1 MDQMIALLNDITSDF
16 LFLDPDDVD
25 VPTAG
30 KFMNKLDMITSEAE
44 QTGAAPVKAI
54 SVSLNNILEKMV
66 LNKIDDK
73 QKALQ
78 SFSRGISLMQE
89 ILDQYKNTGAYA
101 GDTREFLA
109 EMASLSGI
117 APPEEPEEEDNL
129 SPRVEPEATTA
140 EEEKSDLAEIPD
152 EALLNDFITEAL
164 EYIDEIELNVLNM
177 EQNPEDKD
185 YVNAVF
191 RPFHSIKGVAGFLN
205 LTNIRD
211 LAHNLEN
218 LLDKVRNDEQSV
230 TRPLIDVVLDGADT
244 LKTMIGL
251 LKKAPEVRKSEL
263 ARINMTDLIRRIKGV
278 NAASD
283 DGQTKKIGEILVQD
297 GVINEEV
304 LNEGL
309 EKAKTAPERKLG
321 EVLINEGKATP
332 KQVAQALR
340 KQEEPSADKTTVRV
354 DVRKLD
360 DLIDMV
366 GELVI
371 THSMIQQNFIGQ
383 GQADRNLMRSI
394 AQLTNI
400 TSGLQQTSMSLRMVP
415 IKQTF
420 QRMSRLVRDLAK
432 NSGKLVAIELEGE
445 ETEIDRNMV
454 DEIYNPMVHMV
465 RNSIDHG
472 LEQPEERIGVGK
484 PEKGLICLKAYHRGG
499 CIVIEITDDGR
510 GLNKEKILAKALQN
524 GVIQSIDGLTEQD
537 VCRLI
542 FHPGLSTA
550 EKVTDISGRGVGM
563 DIVKCAVEKLR
574 GKIDIESTS
583 GQGTTFV
590 LRFPLTMAIIDGMIV
605 KVGSER
611 FILPMTAIRQVMRPD
626 ESSYTNIVDR
636 GEVMHAMGQLFPL
649 VRLYELFGIEPERRN
664 PWEAIVVVVDGG
676 DRSKCLLVD
685 QIIGKAEVV
694 IKGLGEGLK
703 ELKGI
708 SGGAILGDGQI
719 GLILDPEGLFEL
731 SEK

>member
-1 MDQMIALLNDITSDF
+1 MDKIVALLNDITSDF

-30 KFMNKLDMITSEAE
+30 KFMNKLDTITKTAE
-44 QTGAAPVKAI
+44 QTGTAPVKRIA
-54 SVSLNNILEKMV
+54 VSLNNILERMV
-66 LNKIDDK
+66 LDKIEDRRR
-73 QKALQ
+73 ALQ
-78 SFSRGISLMQE
+78 TFSRGISLMQG
-89 ILDQYKNTGAYA
+89 ILDQYKNTGGYT
-101 GDTREFLA
+101 GDIKEFLA
-109 EMASLSGI
+109 EITGLTGI
-117 APPEEPEEEDNL
+117 APPKEDENLRPEKELE
-129 SPRVEPEATTA
+129 TA
-140 EEEKSDLAEIPD
+140 AVEEKIADLAEIPD

-177 EQNPEDKD
+177 EQNPENKD

-205 LTNIRD
+205 LTEIRD

-230 TRPLIDVVLDGADT
+230 TRTLIDVVLDGADT

-251 LKKAPEVRKSEL
+251 LKKPPEVRKSEL
-263 ARINMTDLIRRIKGV
+263 SRLNVPDLVRRIKGV
-278 NAASD
+278 D
-283 DGQTKKIGEILVQD
+283 PITDGGQTKKIGEILIQD

-309 EKAKTAPERKLG
+309 ERAKTPPERKLG

-340 KQEEPSADKTTVRV
+340 KQEDPAADKTTVRV
-354 DVRKLD
+354 DIRKLD

-371 THSMIQQNFIGQ
+371 THSMIQQNFTGQ
-383 GQADRNLMRSI
+383 EQTDRNLMRSI
-394 AQLTNI
+394 SQLTNI

-420 QRMSRLVRDLAK
+420 KRMSRLVRDLAK
-432 NSGKLVAIELEGE
+432 SSGKLVAIELEGE

-472 LEQPEERIGVGK
+472 LERPEERIGVGK
-484 PEKGLICLKAYHRGG
+484 PEKGMICLKAYHRGG

-510 GLNKEKILAKALQN
+510 GLNKERILAKAVQN
-524 GVIQSIDGLTEQD
+524 GIIQGADGLTDQEIY
-537 VCRLI
+537 RLI

-574 GKIDIESTS
+574 GKIDIESVC
-583 GQGTTFV
+583 GRGTTFV

-605 KVGSER
+605 KVGPER
-611 FILPMTAIRQVMRPD
+611 FILPMTAIRQVMRPG
-626 ESSYTNIVDR
+626 ESSYTNIADR
-636 GEVMHAMGQLFPL
+636 GEVMNAMGQLFPL

-676 DRSKCLLVD
+676 ERSKCLLVD

>member
-1 MDQMIALLNDITSDF
+1 MDHIITLLNDIASDF
-16 LFLDPDDVD
+16 LFLDPNDLDL
-25 VPTAG
+25 PTAG
-30 KFMNKLDMITSEAE
+30 KYMNKLDAITKEAE
-44 QTGAAPVKAI
+44 RSGTAQVKAVSI
-54 SVSLNNILEKMV
+54 SLNTILEKMV
-66 LNKIDDK
+66 LDNIEDK
-73 QKALQ
+73 QGALQ
-78 SFSRGISLMQE
+78 TFSRGIAIMQE
-89 ILDQYKNTGAYA
+89 IIDSYKNAGTFTGDLK
-101 GDTREFLA
+101 GFLA
-109 EMASLSGI
+109 EI
-117 APPEEPEEEDNL
+117 ARLTGVAALQEEENL
-129 SPRVEPEATTA
+129 SPTITPDAPAV
-140 EEEKSDLAEIPD
+140 EEKKSNVAEIQD
-152 EALLNDFITEAL
+152 EALLTDFITEAL

-177 EQNPEDKD
+177 EQNPGDKE

-205 LTNIRD
+205 LTEIRD

-218 LLDKVRNDEQSV
+218 LLDRVRNDEMPV
-230 TRPLIDVVLDGADT
+230 TRTLIDVVLDGADT

-251 LKKAPEVRKSEL
+251 LKKPLEVRKNEL
-263 ARINMTDLIRRIKGV
+263 AEIDLTELIRRIKEV
-278 NAASD
+278 DQVSN

-297 GVINEEV
+297 GIINEEI
-304 LNEGL
+304 LQEGL
-309 EKAKTAPERKLG
+309 EKAKIPPERKLG

-340 KQEEPSADKTTVRV
+340 KQEEPVTDKTTVRV
-354 DVRKLD
+354 DIRKLD

-371 THSMIQQNFIGQ
+371 THSMIQQNFAVQ
-383 GQADRNLMRSI
+383 EKTDRNLMRSI
-394 AQLTNI
+394 VQLSNI

-432 NSGKLVAIELEGE
+432 NSGKLVAIELVGE

-454 DEIYNPMVHMV
+454 DEIYNPIVHMV

-472 LEQPEERIGVGK
+472 LERPEERIGLGK

-524 GVIQSIDGLTEQD
+524 GVIQSSDGLTEQEIH
-537 VCRLI
+537 RLI
-542 FHPGLSTA
+542 FHAGLSTA

-563 DIVKCAVEKLR
+563 DIVKHAVEKLR
-574 GKIDIESTS
+574 GKIDVESVQ
-583 GQGTTFV
+583 GQGTTIA

-605 KVGSER
+605 KVGAER
-611 FILPMTAIRQVMRPD
+611 YILPMTAIRQVMRPG
-626 ESSYTNIVDR
+626 ESSYTNIVGQ
-636 GEVMHAMGQLFPL
+636 GEVMNAMGQLFPL
-649 VRLYELFGIEPERRN
+649 VRLYELFDIEPEQRN

-685 QIIGKAEVV
+685 QILGKAEVV

-731 SEK
+731 SERS

>member
-1 MDQMIALLNDITSDF
+1 MDQIVALLNDITSDF
-16 LFLDPDDVD
+16 LFLNPDDVD

-30 KFMNKLDMITSEAE
+30 KFMNKLDAITKEAE
-44 QTGAAPVKAI
+44 QAKAAPVKAI
-54 SVSLNNILEKMV
+54 AVSLNNILEKIV
-66 LNKIDDK
+66 LDK
-73 QKALQ
+73 LEDKPRALQ
-78 SFSRGISLMQE
+78 IFTRGISVMQE
-89 ILDQYKNTGAYA
+89 ILDHQRNSGTFA
-101 GDTREFLA
+101 GDITDVLA
-109 EMASLSGI
+109 EIAAVTGI
-117 APPEEPEEEDNL
+117 SPPVEEAGAPPQPEP
-129 SPRVEPEATTA
+129 AAAA
-140 EEEKSDLAEIPD
+140 EEKTGLAEIPD
-152 EALLNDFITEAL
+152 EALLKDFITEAL

-177 EQNPEDKD
+177 EQNPEDKE

-205 LTNIRD
+205 LTDIRD

-218 LLDKVRNDEQSV
+218 LLDRVRNDEQAV
-230 TRPLIDVVLDGADT
+230 TRALIDVVLDGADT

-251 LKKAPEVRKSEL
+251 LTKPAEVRKREL
-263 ARINMTDLIRRIKGV
+263 ARVNVTDLVRRIKGV
-278 NAASD
+278 DSGADA
-283 DGQTKKIGEILVQD
+283 GQVKKIGEILVQD

-309 EKAKTAPERKLG
+309 EKAKTPPERKLG
-321 EVLINEGKATP
+321 EVLINDGKATP

-340 KQEEPSADKTTVRV
+340 KQEETTADKTTVRV

-371 THSMIQQNFIGQ
+371 THSMIQQNFTGQ
-383 GQADRNLMRSI
+383 GQVDRNLMRSI

-432 NSGKLVAIELEGE
+432 NSGKLVAIELQGE

-465 RNSIDHG
+465 RNSLDHG
-472 LEQPEERIGVGK
+472 LERPDERIGLGK
-484 PEKGLICLKAYHRGG
+484 PEKGTLSLKAYHRGG
-499 CIVIEITDDGR
+499 CIMIEISDDGR
-510 GLNKEKILAKALQN
+510 GLNRERILAKAIQN
-524 GVIQSIDGLTEQD
+524 GVIQSGDGMTDQE
-537 VCRLI
+537 VWRLI

-563 DIVKCAVEKLR
+563 DIVRCAVEKLR
-574 GKIDIESTS
+574 GKIDIESTN

-605 KVGSER
+605 KVGPER
-611 FILPMTAIRQVMRPD
+611 FILPITAIRQVMRPV
-626 ESSYTNIVDR
+626 EAAYTSIAGR
-636 GEVMHAMGQLFPL
+636 GEVMNVMGHLFPL

-676 DRSKCLLVD
+676 DRAKCLLVD

-719 GLILDPEGLFEL
+719 GLILDPDGLFEL
-731 SEK
+731 SEA

>member
-1 MDQMIALLNDITSDF
+1 MDKIVALLDDITSDF

-30 KFMNKLDMITSEAE
+30 KFMNTLDAITKKAE
-44 QTGAAPVKAI
+44 QTGTAPVKRIA
-54 SVSLNNILEKMV
+54 VSLNNILERMV
-66 LNKIDDK
+66 LDKIEDRRR
-73 QKALQ
+73 ALQ
-78 SFSRGISLMQE
+78 TFSRGISLMQE
-89 ILDQYKNTGAYA
+89 ILDQYKNTGGYT
-101 GDTREFLA
+101 GDIKEFLA
-109 EMASLSGI
+109 EITGLTGI
-117 APPEEPEEEDNL
+117 APPKEDENLPPEKEPE
-129 SPRVEPEATTA
+129 TA
-140 EEEKSDLAEIPD
+140 AVEEKKADLVDIPD

-177 EQNPEDKD
+177 EQNPESKD

-205 LTNIRD
+205 LTDIRD

-230 TRPLIDVVLDGADT
+230 TRTLIDVVLDGADT

-251 LKKAPEVRKSEL
+251 LKKPPEARKSEL
-263 ARINMTDLIRRIKGV
+263 SRLNVPDLVRRIKGV
-278 NAASD
+278 DPVTDS
-283 DGQTKKIGEILVQD
+283 GQTKKIGEILIQD
-297 GVINEEV
+297 GVINEEA

-309 EKAKTAPERKLG
+309 ERAKTPPERKLG
-321 EVLINEGKATP
+321 EVLINERKATP

-340 KQEEPSADKTTVRV
+340 KQEDPAADKTTVRV
-354 DVRKLD
+354 DIRKLD

-371 THSMIQQNFIGQ
+371 THSMIQQNFTGQ
-383 GQADRNLMRSI
+383 GQTDRNLMRSI
-394 AQLTNI
+394 SQLTNI

-432 NSGKLVAIELEGE
+432 KSGKLVAIELVGE

-472 LEQPEERIGVGK
+472 LELPEERIGVGK

-510 GLNKEKILAKALQN
+510 GLNKERILAKAVQN
-524 GVIQSIDGLTEQD
+524 GIIPGADGLTDQEI
-537 VCRLI
+537 CRLI

-574 GKIDIESTS
+574 GKIDIESTY

-605 KVGSER
+605 KVGPER
-611 FILPMTAIRQVMRPD
+611 FILPMTAIRQVMRPG
-626 ESSYTNIVDR
+626 ESSYTNIADK
-636 GEVMHAMGQLFPL
+636 GEVMNAMGQLYPL

-676 DRSKCLLVD
+676 ERSKCLLVD

-703 ELKGI
+703 ELRGI

-731 SEK
+731 SEKKE

>member
-1 MDQMIALLNDITSDF
+1 MDRIVTLLNDIASDF
-16 LFLDPDDVD
+16 LFLDPADMD

-30 KFMNKLDMITSEAE
+30 KYMNKLDAITKEAE
-44 QTGAAPVKAI
+44 RSETAPVKAVAI
-54 SVSLNNILEKMV
+54 SLNTILEKMV
-66 LNKIDDK
+66 LDNIEDK
-73 QKALQ
+73 QGALQ
-78 SFSRGISLMQE
+78 TFSRGISIMQE
-89 ILDQYKNTGAYA
+89 IIDSYKNARPYA
-101 GDTREFLA
+101 GDIKGFLA
-109 EMASLSGI
+109 EITRLTGV
-117 APPEEPEEEDNL
+117 APLQEDENF
-129 SPRVEPEATTA
+129 SPKTA
-140 EEEKSDLAEIPD
+140 PEIPAVAEKKSNVEEIQD
-152 EALLNDFITEAL
+152 EALLTDFITEAL

-205 LTNIRD
+205 LSEIRD

-218 LLDKVRNDEQSV
+218 LLDRVRNDELSV
-230 TRPLIDVVLDGADT
+230 TRTLIDVVLDGADT

-251 LKKAPEVRKSEL
+251 LKKPLEVRKNEL
-263 ARINMTDLIRRIKGV
+263 AGIDFTDLIRRIKEV
-278 NAASD
+278 DQARN

-297 GVINEEV
+297 GVINEEI
-304 LNEGL
+304 LKEGL
-309 EKAKTAPERKLG
+309 EKAKTPPERKLG

-332 KQVAQALR
+332 KQVVQALR
-340 KQEEPSADKTTVRV
+340 KQEDPASDKSTVRV
-354 DVRKLD
+354 DIRKLD

-371 THSMIQQNFIGQ
+371 THSMIQQNFASQ
-383 GQADRNLMRSI
+383 EKTDRNLMRNI
-394 AQLTNI
+394 VQLSNI

-432 NSGKLVAIELEGE
+432 NSGKLVAIELVGE

-465 RNSIDHG
+465 RNSLDHG
-472 LEQPEERIGVGK
+472 FERPEERIGLGK

-524 GVIQSIDGLTEQD
+524 GVIQSSEGLTEQEIH
-537 VCRLI
+537 RLI

-563 DIVKCAVEKLR
+563 DIVKHAVEKLR
-574 GKIDIESTS
+574 GKIDVESTQ
-583 GQGTTFV
+583 GQGTTIA

-605 KVGSER
+605 KVGTER
-611 FILPMTAIRQVMRPD
+611 YILPMTAIRQVMRPG
-626 ESSYTNIVDR
+626 ESSYTNIAGR

-649 VRLYELFGIEPERRN
+649 VRLYELFAIEPEQRN

-731 SEK
+731 SERS

>member
-1 MDQMIALLNDITSDF
+1 MDQIVALLNDITSDF
-16 LFLDPDDVD
+16 LFLNPDDVD

-30 KFMNKLDMITSEAE
+30 KFMNKLDAITKEAE
-44 QTGAAPVKAI
+44 QAKAAPVKAI
-54 SVSLNNILEKMV
+54 SVSLNNILERMV
-66 LNKIDDK
+66 LDKIEDK
-73 QKALQ
+73 PRALQ
-78 SFSRGISLMQE
+78 IFSRGISVMQE
-89 ILDQYKNTGAYA
+89 LLDHYRNSGTFA
-101 GDTREFLA
+101 GDITDVLA
-109 EMASLSGI
+109 EIASLTGI
-117 APPEEPEEEDNL
+117 APPVEEAGLLPQPE
-129 SPRVEPEATTA
+129 PAAA
-140 EEEKSDLAEIPD
+140 EEEKTGLAEIPD
-152 EALLNDFITEAL
+152 EALLKDFITEAL

-177 EQNPEDKD
+177 EQNPEDKEV
-185 YVNAVF
+185 VNAVF

-205 LTNIRD
+205 LTDIRD

-218 LLDKVRNDEQSV
+218 LLDKVRNDEQAV
-230 TRPLIDVVLDGADT
+230 TRALIDVVLDGADT

-251 LKKAPEVRKSEL
+251 LTKPAEVRKSEL
-263 ARINMTDLIRRIKGV
+263 EKVNVTDLVRRIKGV
-278 NAASD
+278 DSAADS
-283 DGQTKKIGEILVQD
+283 GQVKKIGEILVQD

-309 EKAKTAPERKLG
+309 EKAKTPPERKLG

-340 KQEEPSADKTTVRV
+340 KQEETTTDKTTVRV

-371 THSMIQQNFIGQ
+371 THSMIQQNFTGQ
-383 GQADRNLMRSI
+383 GQTDRNLMRSI

-432 NSGKLVAIELEGE
+432 NSGKLVAIELQGE
-445 ETEIDRNMV
+445 DTEIDRNMV

-465 RNSIDHG
+465 RNSLDHG
-472 LEQPEERIGVGK
+472 LERPEERTGLGK
-484 PEKGLICLKAYHRGG
+484 PEKGVLSLKAYHRGG
-499 CIVIEITDDGR
+499 CIVIEISDDGR
-510 GLNKEKILAKALQN
+510 GLNRERILAKALQN
-524 GVIQSIDGLTEQD
+524 AVIQSGDGMTDQE
-537 VCRLI
+537 VYRLI

-563 DIVKCAVEKLR
+563 DIVRCAVEKLR
-574 GKIDIESTS
+574 GKIDIESTN

-611 FILPMTAIRQVMRPD
+611 FILPITAIRQVMRPV
-626 ESSYTNIVDR
+626 ESSYTNIAGR
-636 GEVMHAMGQLFPL
+636 GEVMNVMGKLFPL
-649 VRLYELFGIEPERRN
+649 VRLYDLFGIEPERRN

-694 IKGLGEGLK
+694 IKGLGERLK

-719 GLILDPEGLFEL
+719 GLILDPDGLFEL
-731 SEK
+731 SET

>member
-1 MDQMIALLNDITSDF
+1 MDHIITLLNDIASDF
-16 LFLDPDDVD
+16 LFLDPNDLD

-30 KFMNKLDMITSEAE
+30 KYMNKLDAITKEAE
-44 QTGAAPVKAI
+44 QSGTVQVKAVSI
-54 SVSLNNILEKMV
+54 SLNTILEKMV
-66 LNKIDDK
+66 LDTVEDK
-73 QKALQ
+73 QGALQ
-78 SFSRGISLMQE
+78 TFSRGISIMQE
-89 ILDQYKNTGAYA
+89 IIDSYKNAGAYT
-101 GDTREFLA
+101 GDLKDFLA
-109 EMASLSGI
+109 EITRLTGVAAPQEESLSPKI
-117 APPEEPEEEDNL
+117 TPETPAIDERNPC
-129 SPRVEPEATTA
+129 V
-140 EEEKSDLAEIPD
+140 AEIQD
-152 EALLNDFITEAL
+152 EALLTDFITEAL

-177 EQNPEDKD
+177 EQNPEDKE

-205 LTNIRD
+205 LTEIRD

-218 LLDKVRNDEQSV
+218 LLDRVRNDEMPV
-230 TRPLIDVVLDGADT
+230 TRTIIDVVLDGADT
-244 LKTMIGL
+244 LKTMIGI
-251 LKKAPEVRKSEL
+251 LKKPPEIRKTEL
-263 ARINMTDLIRRIKGV
+263 AAIDLTNLIRRIREV
-278 NAASD
+278 DQVSD

-297 GVINEEV
+297 GIINEEI
-304 LNEGL
+304 LQEGL
-309 EKAKTAPERKLG
+309 EKAKVPPERKLG

-340 KQEEPSADKTTVRV
+340 KQEDPVTDKTTVRV
-354 DVRKLD
+354 DIRKLD

-371 THSMIQQNFIGQ
+371 THSMIQQNFAVQ
-383 GQADRNLMRSI
+383 GKTDRNLMRNI
-394 AQLTNI
+394 VQLSNI

-432 NSGKLVAIELEGE
+432 NSGKLVAIELVGE

-454 DEIYNPMVHMV
+454 DEIYNPIVHMV

-472 LEQPEERIGVGK
+472 LERPGERIGLGK

-524 GVIQSIDGLTEQD
+524 GVIQSSEGLTEQEIH
-537 VCRLI
+537 RLI
-542 FHPGLSTA
+542 FHAGLSTA

-563 DIVKCAVEKLR
+563 DIVKHAVEKLR
-574 GKIDIESTS
+574 GKIDVESVQ
-583 GQGTTFV
+583 GQGTTIA

-605 KVGSER
+605 KVGAER
-611 FILPMTAIRQVMRPD
+611 YILPMTAIRQVMRPG
-626 ESSYTNIVDR
+626 ESSYTNIVGK
-636 GEVMHAMGQLFPL
+636 GEVMNAMGQLFPL
-649 VRLYELFGIEPERRN
+649 VRLYELFAIEPEQRN

-685 QIIGKAEVV
+685 QILGKAEVV

-731 SEK
+731 SERL

>member
-1 MDQMIALLNDITSDF
+1 MDQIITLLNDIASDF

-30 KFMNKLDMITSEAE
+30 KYMNKLDAITKEAE
-44 QTGAAPVKAI
+44 RSGAAPVKSIAI
-54 SVSLNNILEKMV
+54 SLNTILEKMI
-66 LNKIDDK
+66 LDNIEDK
-73 QKALQ
+73 QGALQ
-78 SFSRGISLMQE
+78 IFSRGISMMQE
-89 ILDQYKNTGAYA
+89 IIDSYKNAGAY
-101 GDTREFLA
+101 GVDIKDFLA
-109 EMASLSGI
+109 EITRLTGVAQLQ
-117 APPEEPEEEDNL
+117 EEENL
-129 SPRVEPEATTA
+129 TPKAAPETPAV
-140 EEEKSDLAEIPD
+140 EEKKSGGEEIQD
-152 EALLNDFITEAL
+152 EALLTDFITEAL

-205 LTNIRD
+205 LAEIRD

-218 LLDKVRNDEQSV
+218 LLDKVRNDELSV
-230 TRPLIDVVLDGADT
+230 TRSLIDVVLDGADT

-251 LKKAPEVRKSEL
+251 LKKPLEVRKSEL
-263 ARINMTDLIRRIKGV
+263 AQIDLTDLIRRIKEVHQPG
-278 NAASD
+278 D

-304 LNEGL
+304 LKEGL
-309 EKAKTAPERKLG
+309 EKAKTPPERKLG

-340 KQEEPSADKTTVRV
+340 KQEDPTDKTTVRV

-371 THSMIQQNFIGQ
+371 THSMIQQNFAGQ
-383 GQADRNLMRSI
+383 GKTDRNLMRSI
-394 AQLTNI
+394 VQLSNI

-432 NSGKLVAIELEGE
+432 SSGKLVAIELVGE

-472 LEQPEERIGVGK
+472 LERPEERIGLGK

-510 GLNKEKILAKALQN
+510 GLNKDKILAKALQN
-524 GVIQSIDGLTEQD
+524 GVIQSSDVLTEQEIY
-537 VCRLI
+537 RLI

-563 DIVKCAVEKLR
+563 DIVKHAVEKLR
-574 GKIDIESTS
+574 GKIDIDSTQ
-583 GQGTTFV
+583 GQGTTIA

-605 KVGSER
+605 KVGAER
-611 FILPMTAIRQVMRPD
+611 YILPMTAIRQVMRPG
-626 ESSYTNIVDR
+626 ESSYTNIAGR
-636 GEVMHAMGQLFPL
+636 GEVMNAMGQLFPL
-649 VRLYELFGIEPERRN
+649 VRLYELFAIEPEKRN

-685 QIIGKAEVV
+685 QILGKAEVV

-703 ELKGI
+703 DLKGI

-731 SEK
+731 SERS

>member
-1 MDQMIALLNDITSDF
+1 FSMDQILSLLNDIASDF
-16 LFLDPDDVD
+16 LFLDPNDLD

-30 KFMNKLDMITSEAE
+30 KYMNKLDAITKEAE
-44 QTGAAPVKAI
+44 QLGTVQVKAVSI
-54 SVSLNNILEKMV
+54 SLNTILAKMV
-66 LNKIDDK
+66 LDTVEDK
-73 QKALQ
+73 QGALQ
-78 SFSRGISLMQE
+78 AFSRGISIMQE
-89 ILDQYKNTGAYA
+89 ITDSYKNAGMYA
-101 GDTREFLA
+101 GDIRGFLA
-109 EMASLSGI
+109 EITRLTGVAALQ
-117 APPEEPEEEDNL
+117 EEENL
-129 SPRVEPEATTA
+129 SPEITPDIPAI
-140 EEEKSDLAEIPD
+140 EEKKSDVAEIQD
-152 EALLNDFITEAL
+152 ESLLTDFITEAL

-177 EQNPEDKD
+177 EQNPEDKE

-205 LTNIRD
+205 LTEIRD

-218 LLDKVRNDEQSV
+218 LLDRVRNDELSV
-230 TRPLIDVVLDGADT
+230 NRTLIDVVLDGADT

-251 LKKAPEVRKSEL
+251 LKKPLEVRKNEL
-263 ARINMTDLIRRIKGV
+263 AGIDFTNLIRRIREMDQ
-278 NAASD
+278 ASN

-297 GVINEEV
+297 GIINEEI
-304 LNEGL
+304 LKEGL
-309 EKAKTAPERKLG
+309 EKAKVPPERKLG

-340 KQEEPSADKTTVRV
+340 KQEDPVTDKSTVRV
-354 DVRKLD
+354 DIRKLD

-371 THSMIQQNFIGQ
+371 THSMIQQNFAVQ
-383 GQADRNLMRSI
+383 GKTDRNLMRNI
-394 AQLTNI
+394 VQLSNI

-432 NSGKLVAIELEGE
+432 NSGKLVAIELAGE

-454 DEIYNPMVHMV
+454 DEIYNPIVHMV

-472 LEQPEERIGVGK
+472 LERPEERIGFGK
-484 PEKGLICLKAYHRGG
+484 PEKGLLSLKAYHRGG

-524 GVIQSIDGLTEQD
+524 GVIQSSEGLTEQEIY
-537 VCRLI
+537 RLI
-542 FHPGLSTA
+542 FHAGLSTA

-563 DIVKCAVEKLR
+563 DIVKHAVEKLR
-574 GKIDIESTS
+574 GKIDVESVQ
-583 GQGTTFV
+583 GQGTTIA

-605 KVGSER
+605 KVGTER
-611 FILPMTAIRQVMRPD
+611 YILPMTAIRQVMRPG
-626 ESSYTNIVDR
+626 ESSYTNIVGK
-636 GEVMHAMGQLFPL
+636 GEVMNAMGQLFPL
-649 VRLYELFGIEPERRN
+649 VRLYELFAIEPEQRN

-685 QIIGKAEVV
+685 QILGKAEVV

-731 SEK
+731 SERS

>member
-1 MDQMIALLNDITSDF
+1 MDKIVALLDDITSDF

-30 KFMNKLDMITSEAE
+30 KFMNTLDAITKKAE
-44 QTGAAPVKAI
+44 QTGTAPVKRIA
-54 SVSLNNILEKMV
+54 VSLNNILERMV
-66 LNKIDDK
+66 LDKIEDRRR
-73 QKALQ
+73 ALQ
-78 SFSRGISLMQE
+78 TFSRGISLMQE
-89 ILDQYKNTGAYA
+89 ILDQYKNTGGYT
-101 GDTREFLA
+101 GDIKEFLA
-109 EMASLSGI
+109 EITGLTGI
-117 APPEEPEEEDNL
+117 APPKEDENLPPEKEPE
-129 SPRVEPEATTA
+129 TA
-140 EEEKSDLAEIPD
+140 AVEEKKADLVDIPD

-177 EQNPEDKD
+177 EQNPESKD

-205 LTNIRD
+205 LTDIRD

-230 TRPLIDVVLDGADT
+230 TRTLIDVVLDGADT

-251 LKKAPEVRKSEL
+251 LKKPPEARKSEL
-263 ARINMTDLIRRIKGV
+263 SRLNVPDLVRRIKGV
-278 NAASD
+278 DPVTDS
-283 DGQTKKIGEILVQD
+283 GQTKKIGEILIQD
-297 GVINEEV
+297 GVINEEA

-309 EKAKTAPERKLG
+309 ERAKTPPERKLG
-321 EVLINEGKATP
+321 EVLINERKATP

-340 KQEEPSADKTTVRV
+340 KQEDPAADKTTVRV
-354 DVRKLD
+354 DIRKLD

-371 THSMIQQNFIGQ
+371 THSMIQQNFTGQ
-383 GQADRNLMRSI
+383 GQTDRNLMRSI
-394 AQLTNI
+394 SQLTNI

-432 NSGKLVAIELEGE
+432 KSGKLVAIELVGE

-472 LEQPEERIGVGK
+472 LELPEERIGVGK

-510 GLNKEKILAKALQN
+510 GLNKERILAKAVQN
-524 GVIQSIDGLTEQD
+524 GIIPGADGLTDQEI
-537 VCRLI
+537 CRLI

-574 GKIDIESTS
+574 GKIDIESVY

-605 KVGSER
+605 KVGPER
-611 FILPMTAIRQVMRPD
+611 FILPMTAIRQVMRPG
-626 ESSYTNIVDR
+626 ESSYTNIADK
-636 GEVMHAMGQLFPL
+636 GEVMNAMGQLYPL

-676 DRSKCLLVD
+676 ERSKCLLVD

-703 ELKGI
+703 ELRGI

-731 SEK
+731 SEKKE

>member
-1 MDQMIALLNDITSDF
+1 MDHIITLLNDIASDF
-16 LFLDPDDVD
+16 LFLDPNDLD

-30 KFMNKLDMITSEAE
+30 KYMNKLDAITKEAE
-44 QTGAAPVKAI
+44 QAGTAQVKAVSI
-54 SVSLNNILEKMV
+54 SLNTILEKMV
-66 LNKIDDK
+66 LDTIEDK
-73 QKALQ
+73 RGALQ
-78 SFSRGISLMQE
+78 TFSRGISIMQE
-89 ILDQYKNTGAYA
+89 IIDSNKNTGTYA
-101 GDTREFLA
+101 GDLKDFLA
-109 EMASLSGI
+109 EITRLTGVA
-117 APPEEPEEEDNL
+117 AFQEAENL
-129 SPRVEPEATTA
+129 SPETTPDIPAIA
-140 EEEKSDLAEIPD
+140 EKKCEVAEIQD
-152 EALLNDFITEAL
+152 ETLLTDFITEAL

-177 EQNPEDKD
+177 EQNPGDKE

-205 LTNIRD
+205 LTEIRD

-218 LLDKVRNDEQSV
+218 LLDRVRNDELSV
-230 TRPLIDVVLDGADT
+230 ARTLIDVVLDGADT

-251 LKKAPEVRKSEL
+251 LKKPLEIRKNEL
-263 ARINMTDLIRRIKGV
+263 AAIDLTNLIRRIREV
-278 NAASD
+278 DQVSD

-297 GVINEEV
+297 GVINEEM
-304 LNEGL
+304 LQEGL
-309 EKAKTAPERKLG
+309 EKARVPPERKLG

-340 KQEEPSADKTTVRV
+340 KQEDPVTDKTTVRV
-354 DVRKLD
+354 DIRKLD

-371 THSMIQQNFIGQ
+371 THSMIQQNFAVQ
-383 GQADRNLMRSI
+383 GKTDRNLMRNI
-394 AQLTNI
+394 VQLSNI

-432 NSGKLVAIELEGE
+432 NSGKLVAIELVGE
-445 ETEIDRNMV
+445 DTEIDRNMV
-454 DEIYNPMVHMV
+454 DEIYNPIVHMV

-472 LEQPEERIGVGK
+472 LERPEERIGLGK
-484 PEKGLICLKAYHRGG
+484 PEKGLICLKACHRGG

-524 GVIQSIDGLTEQD
+524 GVIQSSEGLTEQEIH
-537 VCRLI
+537 RLI
-542 FHPGLSTA
+542 FHAGLSTA

-563 DIVKCAVEKLR
+563 DIVKHAVEKLR
-574 GKIDIESTS
+574 GKIDVESIQ
-583 GQGTTFV
+583 GQGTTIA

-605 KVGSER
+605 KVGTER
-611 FILPMTAIRQVMRPD
+611 FILPMTAIRQVMRPGV
-626 ESSYTNIVDR
+626 SSYTNIVGK
-636 GEVMHAMGQLFPL
+636 GEVMNAMGQLFPL
-649 VRLYELFGIEPERRN
+649 VRLYELFAIEPEQRN

-685 QIIGKAEVV
+685 QILGKAEVV

-731 SEK
+731 SERL

>member
-1 MDQMIALLNDITSDF
+1 MDQMVALLNDITSDF

-25 VPTAG
+25 VPAAG
-30 KFMNKLDMITSEAE
+30 KFMNKLDAITKEAE
-44 QTGAAPVKAI
+44 QTGPAPVKAI
-54 SVSLNNILEKMV
+54 AISLNNILEKMV
-66 LNKIDDK
+66 LNKIEDK
-73 QKALQ
+73 KKALQ

-89 ILDQYKNTGAYA
+89 ILDHYKNTGAYS
-101 GDTREFLA
+101 GDIKEFLA
-109 EMASLSGI
+109 EIAGLTGI
-117 APPEEPEEEDNL
+117 AAPKDEDCLTPTAEPEVTATEEK
-129 SPRVEPEATTA
+129 
-140 EEEKSDLAEIPD
+140 KSDLEEIPD

-177 EQNPEDKD
+177 EQNPGDKD

-205 LTNIRD
+205 LTDIRD

-230 TRPLIDVVLDGADT
+230 TRALIDVVLDGADT

-251 LKKAPEVRKSEL
+251 LKKTPEVRKSEL

-278 NAASD
+278 DAASD

-309 EKAKTAPERKLG
+309 EKAKAAPERKLG
-321 EVLINEGKATP
+321 EVLINDGKATP

-340 KQEEPSADKTTVRV
+340 KQEEPAADKTTVRV

-371 THSMIQQNFIGQ
+371 THSMIQQNFTGQ

-394 AQLTNI
+394 TQLTNI

-432 NSGKLVAIELEGE
+432 NSGKLVAIELQGE

-472 LEQPEERIGVGK
+472 LERPEERIRLGK

-510 GLNKEKILAKALQN
+510 GLNKERIIAKALQN
-524 GVIQSIDGLTEQD
+524 GTIQSADGLTDQD

-574 GKIDIESTS
+574 GKIDIESSS

-611 FILPMTAIRQVMRPD
+611 FILPMTAIRQVMRPG
-626 ESSYTNIVDR
+626 ESSYTNIADR
-636 GEVMHAMGQLFPL
+636 GEVMNAMGQLFPL

>member
-30 KFMNKLDMITSEAE
+30 KFMNKLDMITSDAE
-44 QTGAAPVKAI
+44 QAGVAPVKAI
-54 SVSLNNILEKMV
+54 SASLNNILEKMV
-66 LNKIDDK
+66 LNKIEDK

-101 GDTREFLA
+101 GEIKEFLA
-109 EMASLSGI
+109 EIATLSGVV
-117 APPEEPEEEDNL
+117 PPKEEENL
-129 SPRVEPEATTA
+129 SPRAEPEPTAA
-140 EEEKSDLAEIPD
+140 EEKKSDLAEIPD

-177 EQNPEDKD
+177 EQNPENKD

-205 LTNIRD
+205 LTDIRD

-218 LLDKVRNDEQSV
+218 LLDKVRNDELSV
-230 TRPLIDVVLDGADT
+230 TRVLIDVVLDGADA

-251 LKKAPEVRKSEL
+251 LKKSPEVRKSEL

-304 LNEGL
+304 LNKGL

-371 THSMIQQNFIGQ
+371 THSMIQQNFTGQ

-472 LEQPEERIGVGK
+472 LEQPKERIGVGK
-484 PEKGLICLKAYHRGG
+484 SEKGLVCLKAYHRGG

-510 GLNKEKILAKALQN
+510 GLNTEKILAKALQS
-524 GVIQSIDGLTEQD
+524 GVIQSIDGLTEQEA
-537 VCRLI
+537 CRLI

-626 ESSYTNIVDR
+626 ESSYTNIADR
-636 GEVMHAMGQLFPL
+636 GEVMNAMGQLFPL

>member
-1 MDQMIALLNDITSDF
+1 
-16 LFLDPDDVD
+16 
-25 VPTAG
+25 G
-30 KFMNKLDMITSEAE
+30 
-44 QTGAAPVKAI
+44 
-54 SVSLNNILEKMV
+54 
-66 LNKIDDK
+66 
-73 QKALQ
+73 
-78 SFSRGISLMQE
+78 
-89 ILDQYKNTGAYA
+89 
-101 GDTREFLA
+101 
-109 EMASLSGI
+109 
-117 APPEEPEEEDNL
+117 
-129 SPRVEPEATTA
+129 
-140 EEEKSDLAEIPD
+140 
-152 EALLNDFITEAL
+152 
-164 EYIDEIELNVLNM
+164 
-177 EQNPEDKD
+177 
-185 YVNAVF
+185 
-191 RPFHSIKGVAGFLN
+191 
-205 LTNIRD
+205 
-211 LAHNLEN
+211 
-218 LLDKVRNDEQSV
+218 
-230 TRPLIDVVLDGADT
+230 
-244 LKTMIGL
+244 
-251 LKKAPEVRKSEL
+251 LKKA
-263 ARINMTDLIRRIKGV
+263 
-278 NAASD
+278 
-283 DGQTKKIGEILVQD
+283 
-297 GVINEEV
+297 
-304 LNEGL
+304 
-309 EKAKTAPERKLG
+309 KTPPERKLG

-332 KQVAQALR
+332 KQVVQALR

-472 LEQPEERIGVGK
+472 LEQPEERIAVGK

-510 GLNKEKILAKALQN
+510 GLNREKILAKALQN
-524 GVIQSIDGLTEQD
+524 GVIQSVDGLTEQEA
-537 VCRLI
+537 CRLI

-611 FILPMTAIRQVMRPD
+611 FILPMTAIRQVMRP
-626 ESSYTNIVDR
+626 EQSSYTNIADR
-636 GEVMHAMGQLFPL
+636 GEVMNAMGQLFPL

-676 DRSKCLLVD
+676 DRAKCLLVD

>member
-1 MDQMIALLNDITSDF
+1 MDRIVSLLNDMTSDF
-16 LFLDPDDVD
+16 LFLDAGDMD

-30 KFMNKLDMITSEAE
+30 KFMNTLDAIAKEAE
-44 QTGAAPVKAI
+44 QAKAAPVKAI
-54 SVSLNNILEKMV
+54 ALSLNNILEKMV
-66 LNKIDDK
+66 LNKIEDK
-73 QKALQ
+73 PRALQ
-78 SFSRGISLMQE
+78 TFSRGISVMQE
-89 ILDQYKNTGAYA
+89 ILDQYRSSGAYTGDNSDLLAEIAALTGIALPADETGAPPKPETA
-101 GDTREFLA
+101 PAA
-109 EMASLSGI
+109 EGK
-117 APPEEPEEEDNL
+117 
-129 SPRVEPEATTA
+129 TA
-140 EEEKSDLAEIPD
+140 AAEIPD

-205 LTNIRD
+205 LTDIRD

-218 LLDKVRNDEQSV
+218 LLDRVRNDEQSV
-230 TRPLIDVVLDGADT
+230 TRTLIDVVLDGADT

-251 LKKAPEVRKSEL
+251 WKKTPDVRKAEL
-263 ARINMTDLIRRIKGV
+263 DKINIADLVRRIRSVDSVADAGK
-278 NAASD
+278 A
-283 DGQTKKIGEILVQD
+283 KKIGEILVQD

-309 EKAKTAPERKLG
+309 EKAKQPPERKLG
-321 EVLINEGKATP
+321 EVLINERKATP

-340 KQEEPSADKTTVRV
+340 KQEEATTDKTTVRV
-354 DVRKLD
+354 DIRKLD

-371 THSMIQQNFIGQ
+371 THSMIQQNFTGQ
-383 GQADRNLMRSI
+383 GQTDRNLMRSI

-432 NSGKLVAIELEGE
+432 NSGKLVSIELQGE

-472 LEQPEERIGVGK
+472 LERPDERIKLGK
-484 PEKGLICLKAYHRGG
+484 PEKGTLSLKAYHRGG

-510 GLNKEKILAKALQN
+510 GLNRERILAKAVQN
-524 GVIQSIDGLTEQD
+524 GVIQSGDGMTDQE

-563 DIVKCAVEKLR
+563 DIVRCAVEKLR
-574 GKIDIESTS
+574 GKIDIESS
-583 GQGTTFV
+583 LGHGTTFV

-605 KVGSER
+605 KVGPER
-611 FILPMTAIRQVMRPD
+611 FILPITAIRQVMRPQ
-626 ESSYTNIVDR
+626 ESSYTNIAGR
-636 GEVMHAMGQLFPL
+636 GEVMNVMGRLFPL
-649 VRLYELFGIEPERRN
+649 VRLYQLFDIEPERRN

-731 SEK
+731 SETG

>member
-1 MDQMIALLNDITSDF
+1 MDQIIALLSDIASDF

-30 KFMNKLDMITSEAE
+30 KYMNKLDAITKEAE
-44 QTGAAPVKAI
+44 HTGTAPVKAI
-54 SVSLNNILEKMV
+54 SISLNTILEKMV
-66 LNKIDDK
+66 LDNIEDK
-73 QKALQ
+73 QGALQ
-78 SFSRGISLMQE
+78 TFSRGISMMQE
-89 ILDQYKNTGAYA
+89 IIDGYKNA
-101 GDTREFLA
+101 GTYGGDIKEFLA
-109 EMASLSGI
+109 EVTRLTGV
-117 APPEEPEEEDNL
+117 APLQAEENL
-129 SPRVEPEATTA
+129 SPTTA
-140 EEEKSDLAEIPD
+140 SETPAVEEKKSGGEEIQD
-152 EALLNDFITEAL
+152 EALLTDFITEAL

-177 EQNPEDKD
+177 EQSPEDKD

-205 LTNIRD
+205 LAEIRD

-218 LLDKVRNDEQSV
+218 LLDKVRNDELSV
-230 TRPLIDVVLDGADT
+230 TRSLIDVVLDGADT

-251 LKKAPEVRKSEL
+251 LKKPLEVRKSEL
-263 ARINMTDLIRRIKGV
+263 AQIDLTDLIRRIKEVHQPG
-278 NAASD
+278 D

-304 LNEGL
+304 LKEGL
-309 EKAKTAPERKLG
+309 EKAKTPPERKLG

-340 KQEEPSADKTTVRV
+340 KQEDPTDKTTVRV

-371 THSMIQQNFIGQ
+371 THSMIQQNFAVQ
-383 GQADRNLMRSI
+383 GKTDRNLMRNI
-394 AQLTNI
+394 VQLSNI

-432 NSGKLVAIELEGE
+432 SSGKLVAIELVGE
-445 ETEIDRNMV
+445 DTEIDRNMV

-472 LEQPEERIGVGK
+472 LERPEERIGLGK

-510 GLNKEKILAKALQN
+510 GLNKERILAKALQN
-524 GVIQSIDGLTEQD
+524 GVIQSTDVLTEQEIY
-537 VCRLI
+537 RLI

-563 DIVKCAVEKLR
+563 DIVKHAVEKLR
-574 GKIDIESTS
+574 GKIDVESTQ
-583 GQGTTFV
+583 GQGTTIA

-605 KVGSER
+605 KVGAER
-611 FILPMTAIRQVMRPD
+611 YILPMTAIRQVMRPG
-626 ESSYTNIVDR
+626 ESSYTNIVGR
-636 GEVMHAMGQLFPL
+636 GEVMNAMGQLFPL
-649 VRLYELFGIEPERRN
+649 VRLYDLFGIEPEQRN

-731 SEK
+731 SERS

>member
-1 MDQMIALLNDITSDF
+1 MDQIVTLLNDITSDF
-16 LFLDPDDVD
+16 LFLDSGDMD

-30 KFMNKLDMITSEAE
+30 KFLNKLDAITKEVE
-44 QTGAAPVKAI
+44 QAGMAPVKMVA
-54 SVSLNNILEKMV
+54 VSLTNILEKMV
-66 LNKIDDK
+66 LDSIEDK
-73 QKALQ
+73 KKALQ
-78 SFSRGISLMQE
+78 TFSRGISLMQE
-89 ILDQYKNTGAYA
+89 IIDSHKDNGAYA
-101 GDTREFLA
+101 RDIRDYLA
-109 EMASLSGI
+109 EIASLTGI
-117 APPEEPEEEDNL
+117 VILPQEEMISSKAEPEPVAVEEN
-129 SPRVEPEATTA
+129 
-140 EEEKSDLAEIPD
+140 KSTLAEIPD

-177 EQNPEDKD
+177 EQNPENKD

-205 LTNIRD
+205 LTDIRD

-218 LLDKVRNDEQSV
+218 LLDKVRNDELSV
-230 TRPLIDVVLDGADT
+230 TRTLIDIVLDGADT

-251 LKKAPEVRKSEL
+251 LNKSPDTRKNEL
-263 ARINMTDLIRRIKGV
+263 LGINLTDLIRRIKGV
-278 NAASD
+278 ERAEE
-283 DGQTKKIGEILVQD
+283 DGQTKKIGEILIQD

-304 LNEGL
+304 LSEGL
-309 EKAKTAPERKLG
+309 EKAKTPPERKIG

-340 KQEEPSADKTTVRV
+340 KQEEPVADKTTVRV
-354 DVRKLD
+354 DIRKLD

-371 THSMIQQNFIGQ
+371 THSMIRQNFTGQ

-394 AQLTNI
+394 VQLTNI

-445 ETEIDRNMV
+445 DTEIDRNMV

-472 LEQPEERIGVGK
+472 LERPEERIALGK
-484 PEKGLICLKAYHRGG
+484 SEKGLICLKAYHRGG

-510 GLNKEKILAKALQN
+510 GLNKERILAKAVQN
-524 GVIQSIDGLTEQD
+524 GIIQSVDGLTDLE

-550 EKVTDISGRGVGM
+550 DKVTDISGRGVGM

-583 GQGTTFV
+583 GQGTTFA

-605 KVGSER
+605 KVGPER
-611 FILPMTAIRQVMRPD
+611 FILPMTAIRQVMRPG
-626 ESSYTNIVDR
+626 ESSYTNIADR
-636 GEVMHAMGQLFPL
+636 GELMSAMGQLFPL
-649 VRLYELFGIEPERRN
+649 VRLHELFGIEPERRN

-685 QIIGKAEVV
+685 QIVGKAEVV

>member
-1 MDQMIALLNDITSDF
+1 MDKIVALLDDITSDF

-30 KFMNKLDMITSEAE
+30 KFMNTLDAITKKAE
-44 QTGAAPVKAI
+44 QTGTAPVKRIA
-54 SVSLNNILEKMV
+54 VSLNNILERMV
-66 LNKIDDK
+66 LDKIEDRRR
-73 QKALQ
+73 ALQ
-78 SFSRGISLMQE
+78 TFSRGISLMQE
-89 ILDQYKNTGAYA
+89 ILDQYKNTGGYT
-101 GDTREFLA
+101 GDIKEFLA
-109 EMASLSGI
+109 EITGLTGI
-117 APPEEPEEEDNL
+117 APPKEDENLPPEKEPE
-129 SPRVEPEATTA
+129 TA
-140 EEEKSDLAEIPD
+140 AVEEKKADLVDIPD

-177 EQNPEDKD
+177 EQNPESKD

-205 LTNIRD
+205 LTDIRD

-230 TRPLIDVVLDGADT
+230 TRTLIDVVLDGADT

-251 LKKAPEVRKSEL
+251 LKKPPEARKSEL
-263 ARINMTDLIRRIKGV
+263 SRLNVPDLVRRIKGV
-278 NAASD
+278 DPVTDS
-283 DGQTKKIGEILVQD
+283 GQTKKIGEILIQD
-297 GVINEEV
+297 GVINEEA

-309 EKAKTAPERKLG
+309 ERAKTPPERKLG
-321 EVLINEGKATP
+321 EVLINERKATP

-340 KQEEPSADKTTVRV
+340 KQEDPAADKTTVRV
-354 DVRKLD
+354 DIRKLD

-371 THSMIQQNFIGQ
+371 THSMIQQNFTGQ
-383 GQADRNLMRSI
+383 GQTDRNLMRSI
-394 AQLTNI
+394 SQLTNI

-432 NSGKLVAIELEGE
+432 KSGKLVAIELVGE

-472 LEQPEERIGVGK
+472 LELPEERIGVGK

-510 GLNKEKILAKALQN
+510 GLNKERILAKAIQN
-524 GVIQSIDGLTEQD
+524 GIIPGADGLTDQEI
-537 VCRLI
+537 CRLI

-574 GKIDIESTS
+574 GKIDIESVY

-605 KVGSER
+605 KVGPER
-611 FILPMTAIRQVMRPD
+611 FILPMTAIRQVMRPG
-626 ESSYTNIVDR
+626 ESSYTNIADR
-636 GEVMHAMGQLFPL
+636 GEVMNAMGQLYPL

-676 DRSKCLLVD
+676 ERSKCLLVD

-703 ELKGI
+703 ELRGI

-731 SEK
+731 SEKKE

>member
-1 MDQMIALLNDITSDF
+1 MDQITTLLNDIASDF

-30 KFMNKLDMITSEAE
+30 KYMNKLDAITKEAE
-44 QTGAAPVKAI
+44 QSGTAPVKAVAI
-54 SVSLNNILEKMV
+54 SLNTILEKMILDNV
-66 LNKIDDK
+66 EDK
-73 QKALQ
+73 QGALQ
-78 SFSRGISLMQE
+78 IFSRGISIMQE
-89 ILDQYKNTGAYA
+89 IIDSYKNTGTYA
-101 GDTREFLA
+101 GDIKDFLA
-109 EMASLSGI
+109 EITRLTGV
-117 APPEEPEEEDNL
+117 APLDEEENL
-129 SPRVEPEATTA
+129 SPKTA
-140 EEEKSDLAEIPD
+140 PDIPAVDEKKSNVAEIQD
-152 EALLNDFITEAL
+152 EALLTDFITEAI

-205 LTNIRD
+205 LTEIRD

-218 LLDKVRNDEQSV
+218 LLDKVRNDELSV
-230 TRPLIDVVLDGADT
+230 TRTLIDVVLDGADT

-251 LKKAPEVRKSEL
+251 LKKPLEVRKNEL
-263 ARINMTDLIRRIKGV
+263 AGIDLTDLIRRIKEVDQAG
-278 NAASD
+278 N

-297 GVINEEV
+297 GVINEEI
-304 LNEGL
+304 LQEGL
-309 EKAKTAPERKLG
+309 EKAKIPPERKLG

-340 KQEEPSADKTTVRV
+340 KQEDPITDKTTVRV
-354 DVRKLD
+354 DIRKLD

-371 THSMIQQNFIGQ
+371 THSMIQQNFAVQ
-383 GQADRNLMRSI
+383 GKTDRNLMRNVV
-394 AQLTNI
+394 QLSNI

-432 NSGKLVAIELEGE
+432 NSGKLVAIELVGE

-472 LEQPEERIGVGK
+472 LERPEERIGLGK

-510 GLNKEKILAKALQN
+510 GLDTERILAKALQN
-524 GVIQSIDGLTEQD
+524 GVIQSIDGLTEQE
-537 VCRLI
+537 VYRLI

-563 DIVKCAVEKLR
+563 DIVKHAVEKLR
-574 GKIDIESTS
+574 GKIDIDSTH
-583 GQGTTFV
+583 GQGTTIA

-605 KVGSER
+605 KVGAER
-611 FILPMTAIRQVMRPD
+611 YILPMTAIRQVMRPG
-626 ESSYTNIVDR
+626 ESSYTNIAGR
-636 GEVMHAMGQLFPL
+636 GEVMNAMGQLFPL
-649 VRLYELFGIEPERRN
+649 VRLYELFAIEPEQRN

-731 SEK
+731 SERS

>member
-1 MDQMIALLNDITSDF
+1 MDKIVALLDDITSDF

-30 KFMNKLDMITSEAE
+30 KFMNTLDAITKKAE
-44 QTGAAPVKAI
+44 QTGTAPVKRIA
-54 SVSLNNILEKMV
+54 VSLNNILERMV
-66 LNKIDDK
+66 LDKIEDRRR
-73 QKALQ
+73 ALQ
-78 SFSRGISLMQE
+78 TFSRGISLMQE
-89 ILDQYKNTGAYA
+89 ILDQYKNTGGYT
-101 GDTREFLA
+101 GDIKEFLA
-109 EMASLSGI
+109 EITGLTGI
-117 APPEEPEEEDNL
+117 APPKEDENLPSEKEPE
-129 SPRVEPEATTA
+129 TA
-140 EEEKSDLAEIPD
+140 AVEEKKADLADIPD
-152 EALLNDFITEAL
+152 ETLLNDFITEAL
-164 EYIDEIELNVLNM
+164 EYIEEIELNVLNM
-177 EQNPEDKD
+177 EQNPENKD

-205 LTNIRD
+205 LTDIRD

-230 TRPLIDVVLDGADT
+230 TRTLIDVVLDGADT

-251 LKKAPEVRKSEL
+251 LKKPPEARKSEL
-263 ARINMTDLIRRIKGV
+263 SRLNVPDLVRRIKGV
-278 NAASD
+278 DPVTDS
-283 DGQTKKIGEILVQD
+283 GQTKKIGEILIQD
-297 GVINEEV
+297 GVINEEA

-309 EKAKTAPERKLG
+309 ERAKTPPERKLG
-321 EVLINEGKATP
+321 EVLINERKATP

-340 KQEEPSADKTTVRV
+340 KQEDPAADKTTVRV
-354 DVRKLD
+354 DIRKLD

-371 THSMIQQNFIGQ
+371 THSMIQQNFTGQ
-383 GQADRNLMRSI
+383 GQTDRNLMRSI
-394 AQLTNI
+394 SQLTNI

-432 NSGKLVAIELEGE
+432 KSGKLVAIELVGE

-472 LEQPEERIGVGK
+472 LELPEERIGVGK

-510 GLNKEKILAKALQN
+510 GLNKERILAKAVQN
-524 GVIQSIDGLTEQD
+524 GIIQGADGLTDQEI
-537 VCRLI
+537 CRLI

-574 GKIDIESTS
+574 GKIDIESAY

-605 KVGSER
+605 KVGPER
-611 FILPMTAIRQVMRPD
+611 FILPMTAIRQVMRPG
-626 ESSYTNIVDR
+626 ESSYTNIADK
-636 GEVMHAMGQLFPL
+636 GEVMNAMGQLYPL

-676 DRSKCLLVD
+676 ERSKCLLVD

-731 SEK
+731 SEKKE

>member
-1 MDQMIALLNDITSDF
+1 MDQMVALLNDITSDF

-30 KFMNKLDMITSEAE
+30 KFMNKLDAITKEAE
-44 QTGAAPVKAI
+44 HTRTAPAKAI
-54 SVSLNNILEKMV
+54 AVSLNNILEKMI
-66 LNKIDDK
+66 LNKIEDK

-89 ILDQYKNTGAYA
+89 VLDQYKSTGAFS
-101 GDTREFLA
+101 GDINEFLA
-109 EMASLSGI
+109 EISSFTGI
-117 APPEEPEEEDNL
+117 APPMEEENI
-129 SPRVEPEATTA
+129 SQKAEPEATATD
-140 EEEKSDLAEIPD
+140 EKKSDLVEIPD

-205 LTNIRD
+205 LTDIRD

-230 TRPLIDVVLDGADT
+230 TRALIDVVLDGADT

-251 LKKAPEVRKSEL
+251 LKKPPEVRKSEL
-263 ARINMTDLIRRIKGV
+263 ANINMTDLIRRIKGV
-278 NAASD
+278 DAASD
-283 DGQTKKIGEILVQD
+283 DGQTKKIGEILLQD
-297 GVINEEV
+297 GVINQEA

-371 THSMIQQNFIGQ
+371 THSMIQQNFTGQ
-383 GQADRNLMRSI
+383 GQADRNLMRNI

-472 LEQPEERIGVGK
+472 LERPEERIGLGK

-510 GLNKEKILAKALQN
+510 GLNKEKIIAKALQN
-524 GVIQSIDGLTEQD
+524 GVIQSVDGLTDQE

-583 GQGTTFV
+583 GKGTTFV

-611 FILPMTAIRQVMRPD
+611 FILPMTAIRQVMRPG
-626 ESSYTNIVDR
+626 ESSYTNIADK
-636 GEVMHAMGQLFPL
+636 GEMMNAMGQLFPL

-664 PWEAIVVVVDGG
+664 PWEAIVVVIDGG

-685 QIIGKAEVV
+685 QILGKAEVV

-731 SEK
+731 SEE

>member
-1 MDQMIALLNDITSDF
+1 MDKIVALLNDITSDF

-25 VPTAG
+25 VPIAG
-30 KFMNKLDMITSEAE
+30 KFLNKLDAITKNAE
-44 QTGAAPVKAI
+44 QTGIVPVKRIA
-54 SVSLNNILEKMV
+54 VSLNNILEKMV
-66 LNKIDDK
+66 LDKIEDRRR
-73 QKALQ
+73 ALQ
-78 SFSRGISLMQE
+78 TFSRGISLMQE
-89 ILDQYKNTGAYA
+89 ILDQHKNTGGYT
-101 GDTREFLA
+101 GDIKEFLA
-109 EMASLSGI
+109 ETAGLTGI
-117 APPEEPEEEDNL
+117 ALPKEEENL
-129 SPRVEPEATTA
+129 PSEKGLETAAVEER
-140 EEEKSDLAEIPD
+140 KSESTEIPD
-152 EALLNDFITEAL
+152 EALLNDFIIEAL

-177 EQNPEDKD
+177 EQNPENKD

-205 LTNIRD
+205 LTDIRD

-230 TRPLIDVVLDGADT
+230 TRTLIDVVLDGADT

-251 LKKAPEVRKSEL
+251 LKKPPEARKSEL
-263 ARINMTDLIRRIKGV
+263 SRLNVPDLIRRIKGV
-278 NAASD
+278 D
-283 DGQTKKIGEILVQD
+283 PVTDGGQTKKIGEILIQD

-309 EKAKTAPERKLG
+309 ERAKTPPERKLG
-321 EVLINEGKATP
+321 EVLINDGKATP

-340 KQEEPSADKTTVRV
+340 KQEDPAADKTTVRV
-354 DVRKLD
+354 DIRKLD

-371 THSMIQQNFIGQ
+371 THSMIQQNFTGQ
-383 GQADRNLMRSI
+383 GQADRNMMRSI

-432 NSGKLVAIELEGE
+432 NSGKLVAIELDGE
-445 ETEIDRNMV
+445 DTEIDRNMV

-472 LEQPEERIGVGK
+472 LERPEERIGAGK

-524 GVIQSIDGLTEQD
+524 GVIQSIDGLTEQE

-574 GKIDIESTS
+574 GKIDIESVY
-583 GQGTTFV
+583 GQGTTFA

-611 FILPMTAIRQVMRPD
+611 FILPMTAIRQVMRPG
-626 ESSYTNIVDR
+626 ESSYTNIADR
-636 GEVMHAMGQLFPL
+636 GEVMNAMGQLFPL

>member
-1 MDQMIALLNDITSDF
+1 MDKMIVLLNDIASDF
-16 LFLDPDDVD
+16 LFLNPDDVD

-30 KFMNKLDMITSEAE
+30 KYMNKLDAITKEAE
-44 QTGAAPVKAI
+44 QAGTAPVKAVAI
-54 SVSLNNILEKMV
+54 SLNTILEKMV
-66 LNKIDDK
+66 LGNIEDK
-73 QKALQ
+73 QGALQ
-78 SFSRGISLMQE
+78 TFSRGISIMQE
-89 ILDQYKNTGAYA
+89 IIDSYKNAGTYTG
-101 GDTREFLA
+101 DIKDFLA
-109 EMASLSGI
+109 EITRLTGVAPLQEEESLAPKI
-117 APPEEPEEEDNL
+117 APDIL
-129 SPRVEPEATTA
+129 AVDDK
-140 EEEKSDLAEIPD
+140 KSNVAEIQD
-152 EALLNDFITEAL
+152 EALLTDFITEAL

-177 EQNPEDKD
+177 EQNPGDKD

-205 LTNIRD
+205 LTEIRD

-218 LLDKVRNDEQSV
+218 LLDRVRNDELSV
-230 TRPLIDVVLDGADT
+230 TQTLIDVVLDGADT

-251 LKKAPEVRKSEL
+251 LKKPLEVRKNEL
-263 ARINMTDLIRRIKGV
+263 AGIDLTDLIRRIKDV
-278 NAASD
+278 DQTNN

-297 GVINEEV
+297 GVINEEI
-304 LNEGL
+304 LKEGL
-309 EKAKTAPERKLG
+309 EKAKVPPERKLG

-332 KQVAQALR
+332 RQVVQALR
-340 KQEEPSADKTTVRV
+340 KQEEPGSDKSTVRV
-354 DVRKLD
+354 DIRKLD

-371 THSMIQQNFIGQ
+371 THSMIQQNFTGQ

-394 AQLTNI
+394 VQLSNI

-432 NSGKLVAIELEGE
+432 NSGKLVAIELVGE

-472 LEQPEERIGVGK
+472 FERPEERIGLGK

-524 GVIQSIDGLTEQD
+524 GVIQSSEGLTEQEIH
-537 VCRLI
+537 RLI

-563 DIVKCAVEKLR
+563 DIVKHAVEKLR
-574 GKIDIESTS
+574 GKIDVESTQ
-583 GQGTTFV
+583 GQGTTIA

-605 KVGSER
+605 KVGAER
-611 FILPMTAIRQVMRPD
+611 YILPMTAIRQVMRPG
-626 ESSYTNIVDR
+626 ESSYTNIAGK
-636 GEVMHAMGQLFPL
+636 GEVMNAMGQLFPL
-649 VRLYELFGIEPERRN
+649 VRLYELFAIEPEKRN

-731 SEK
+731 SERS